1 MPSRRQLLAGSGVAL
16 AAGVAGGYAGKWPI
30 SLDGEAKW
38 PMARH
43 DPASTGATDE
53 PGPKSKPEIRWQAE
67 ADETYDRAGPPI
79 LVGDTLIATSDQSVV
94 ALDRQTGNRRYT
106 RSGTYRMDPLLAQ
119 ADAYRSDVLVS
130 GNQGGFVGL
139 AASGGFSL
147 GDLTVGHERW
157 QTPAKPSGGWAFTE
171 AMQASA
177 VAADGTI
184 YASVPNTNR
193 LVAIDANS
201 GRVEWTYRVGS
212 EDYRDVN
219 RPVIRDGTVY
229 ATSAVDRVV
238 ALDAESGTPE
248 WQATIEPP
256 QGEDFLQYTVPNAP
270 TATAEGIVVPT
281 ERFVDL
287 RSLDDGSRRWR
298 YVHDGTSAEQA
309 AAVAD
314 GTVILTDGEQSLYG
328 ISLDRGERL
337 WQSEYGQDTAPVV
350 ADGVVYLSYYW
361 LPELHAFDATTGEPL
376 WEVEIP
382 HSPTQ
387 PIVDDGKLYLG
398 TWEGILALEDKR

>member
-1 MPSRRQLLAGSGVAL
+1 MPSRRQLLAGSGITL
-16 AAGVAGGYAGKWPI
+16 AGGVASGYAGRWPI
-30 SLDGEAKW
+30 PLDGAAKW

-43 DPASTGATDE
+43 DPACTGATNE
-53 PGPKSKPEIRWQAE
+53 PGPKSEPEIRWQAE
-67 ADETYDRAGPPI
+67 AESNFDRAGPPM
-79 LVGDTLIATSDQSVV
+79 LVGDTLIATSDRSVV
-94 ALDRQTGNRRYT
+94 ALDRQTGDRRYKRT
-106 RSGTYRMDPLLAQ
+106 GTYRMNPLLAQ
-119 ADAYRSDVLVS
+119 AEAYRSDVLVT
-130 GNQGGFVGL
+130 GNQSGFVGL

-147 GDLTVGHERW
+147 GELTISHERW
-157 QTPAKPSGGWAFTE
+157 QTPAKPSGGWAFT
-171 AMQASA
+171 AAGQASA
-177 VAADGTI
+177 VASDGTI

-212 EDYRDVN
+212 EDYRGVN
-219 RPVIRDGTVY
+219 RPVIRDETVY
-229 ATSAVDRVV
+229 ATSTVNQVV
-238 ALDAESGTPE
+238 ALDAATGTPE
-248 WQATIEPP
+248 WQVTIEPP

-287 RSLDDGSRRWR
+287 RSLDDGSRKWR
-298 YVHDGTSAEQA
+298 YVHEGINKMAS

-314 GTVILTDGEQSLYG
+314 GTVILTDDEESLYG
-328 ISLDRGERL
+328 ISLDSGERL
-337 WQSEYGQDTAPVV
+337 WQSEYGPDTAPVV

-376 WEVEIP
+376 WKIEIP
-382 HSPTQ
+382 NSPTQ

-398 TWEGILALEDKR
+398 TWEGILALGEQR